1 MNYLSTGAGIKEWPN
16 TAVFRCI
23 VDDTVQLLVARVHLV
38 GAPRPNCLTPGA
50 NLSCG
55 DVWLHRAYLS
65 EERTDG
71 SYFCTGC

>member
-38 GAPRPNCLTPGA
+38 GAPRPNCLTPGSKPQLWRCVA
-50 NLSCG
+50 AQGLPLRG
-55 DVWLHRAYLS
+55 ED
-65 EERTDG
+65 
-71 SYFCTGC
+71 